1 MKSKR
6 ITILALIAL
15 GFGCIGLGLRQILY
29 ASGFDGRGLLTANN
43 PLNIGCWVLF
53 LVAAVAYVLLLRKE
67 QPYDQGLFQKSL
79 PAAVMSLVSGIG
91 LVVYLLGCGI
101 GSDLFTRITL
111 VLGYLAAAGMI
122 TGGWFRLRGQ
132 VPCLLGDGAIC
143 LFWCTSII
151 YQYRVWSAAP
161 QVQDYAL
168 PLLGCVMLA
177 LSAMYRMNVLAG
189 VSKEK
194 KYLFTSLM
202 AVTLC
207 CLSLIG
213 PQEREIYLWGG
224 LWTLSN
230 LLPIRYVQTQEAAPE
245 EGV

>member
-1 MKSKR
+1 MKSKK
-6 ITILALIAL
+6 ITVLALLAL
-15 GFGCIGLGLRQILY
+15 GLGSIGLALRWLLY
-29 ASGFDGRGLLTANN
+29 RDGFDGRSLLTAGN
-43 PLNIGCWVLF
+43 PLNMGCWILF
-53 LVAAVAYVLLLRKE
+53 LVAAVVFFLFLRKE

-91 LVVYLLGCGI
+91 LVVYLLGWGI
-101 GSDLFTRITL
+101 GSDLYTRITL

-122 TGGWFRLRGQ
+122 AGGWFRLRGQ
-132 VPCLLGDGAIC
+132 VPFLLGDGAIC

-177 LSAMYRMNVLAG
+177 LSAMYRTNVLAG

-230 LLPIRYVQTQEAAPE
+230 LLPIRSVQTQEAAPE

>member
-1 MKSKR
+1 
-6 ITILALIAL
+6 
-15 GFGCIGLGLRQILY
+15 
-29 ASGFDGRGLLTANN
+29 
-43 PLNIGCWVLF
+43 
-53 LVAAVAYVLLLRKE
+53 
-67 QPYDQGLFQKSL
+67 
-79 PAAVMSLVSGIG
+79 
-91 LVVYLLGCGI
+91 
-101 GSDLFTRITL
+101 
-111 VLGYLAAAGMI
+111 
-122 TGGWFRLRGQ
+122 
-132 VPCLLGDGAIC
+132 
-143 LFWCTSII
+143 
-151 YQYRVWSAAP
+151 VWSAAP

-213 PQEREIYLWGG
+213 PQEQEIYLWGG

-230 LLPIRYVQTQEAAPE
+230 LLPIRSVQTQEAAPE

>member
-1 MKSKR
+1 MKSKK
-6 ITILALIAL
+6 ITVLALLAL
-15 GFGCIGLGLRQILY
+15 GLGSIGLALRWLLY
-29 ASGFDGRGLLTANN
+29 RDGFDGRSLLTAGN
-43 PLNIGCWVLF
+43 PLNMGCWILF
-53 LVAAVAYVLLLRKE
+53 LVAAVVFFLFLRKE

-91 LVVYLLGCGI
+91 LVVYLLGWGI

-122 TGGWFRLRGQ
+122 AGGWFRLRGQ
-132 VPCLLGDGAIC
+132 APCLLGDGAIC

-177 LSAMYRMNVLAG
+177 LSAMYRTNVLAG

-224 LWTLSN
+224 LWALSN
-230 LLPIRYVQTQEAAPE
+230 LLPIRSVQTQEAAPE

>member
-1 MKSKR
+1 MKSKK
-6 ITILALIAL
+6 ITVLALLAL
-15 GFGCIGLGLRQILY
+15 GLGSIGLALRWLLY
-29 ASGFDGRGLLTANN
+29 RDGFDGRSLLTAGN
-43 PLNIGCWVLF
+43 PLNMGCWILF
-53 LVAAVAYVLLLRKE
+53 LVAAVVFFLFLRKE

-91 LVVYLLGCGI
+91 LVVYLLDWGI

-122 TGGWFRLRGQ
+122 AGGWFRLRGQ
-132 VPCLLGDGAIC
+132 VPFLMGDGAIC

-177 LSAMYRMNVLAG
+177 LSAMYRTNVLAG

-230 LLPIRYVQTQEAAPE
+230 LLPIRSVQTPEAAPE